1 MKNKKIKLLMA
12 SSFISL
18 GLVSC
23 STSKDT
29 SDTLKIEGV
38 KLGYGVKWME
48 DIVSAFT
55 TKTGIKVNFQAV
67 DGQAG
72 VEALQAKIKAGGDG
86 TDIFFSR
93 ITDFYK
99 LAYQGN
105 FVDVSDVWTSKDEDG
120 KSIEDRTEQCFI
132 DANKIGDKY
141 VSFSWANGVIGIVRN
156 NTIWNALGLKDD
168 DIPYTTD
175 EFITLCEKVRQK
187 EFKYEGNQIYPL
199 VYSYE
204 SEYYTS
210 LLPIWFAQYEGSK
223 NMEYFNEGIDPDD
236 PEASKEHHTSSF
248 YARDGIVESLQVAQ
262 DLLVNNDFHHPKS
275 KNYQFESCQNDF
287 LRNKTALFMANGSWL
302 DTETNV
308 KSYDA
313 SFINMPIVSSII
325 DNGRIS
331 SIKDDK
337 TLSEVVKFIRG
348 VNKEKPSSVSDED
361 VEIVKDAVQNGSY
374 LRSGCDHQLVICSN
388 SKKIDLAKQFVK
400 YMYSNEGLSIFHKS
414 MNGGVLGSKPSNGY
428 SDSGIQISN
437 FKKNVNEALKENNIL
452 AYNFQVPAK
461 IFCYGGINRTFANGL
476 GNVGDNCIKAMVSFN
491 KSPSEV
497 LNLNMDYLN
506 KNWATILK
514 QSGLN

>member
-141 VSFSWANGVIGIVRN
+141 VSFS
-156 NTIWNALGLKDD
+156 
-168 DIPYTTD
+168 
-175 EFITLCEKVRQK
+175 
-187 EFKYEGNQIYPL
+187 
-199 VYSYE
+199 
-204 SEYYTS
+204 
-210 LLPIWFAQYEGSK
+210 
-223 NMEYFNEGIDPDD
+223 
-236 PEASKEHHTSSF
+236 
-248 YARDGIVESLQVAQ
+248 
-262 DLLVNNDFHHPKS
+262 
-275 KNYQFESCQNDF
+275 
-287 LRNKTALFMANGSWL
+287 
-302 DTETNV
+302 
-308 KSYDA
+308 
-313 SFINMPIVSSII
+313 
-325 DNGRIS
+325 
-331 SIKDDK
+331 
-337 TLSEVVKFIRG
+337 
-348 VNKEKPSSVSDED
+348 
-361 VEIVKDAVQNGSY
+361 
-374 LRSGCDHQLVICSN
+374 
-388 SKKIDLAKQFVK
+388 
-400 YMYSNEGLSIFHKS
+400 
-414 MNGGVLGSKPSNGY
+414 
-428 SDSGIQISN
+428 
-437 FKKNVNEALKENNIL
+437 
-452 AYNFQVPAK
+452 
-461 IFCYGGINRTFANGL
+461 
-476 GNVGDNCIKAMVSFN
+476 
-491 KSPSEV
+491 
-497 LNLNMDYLN
+497 
-506 KNWATILK
+506 
-514 QSGLN
+514 